1 MTFPPGRYGRR
12 RQARRTPRWLPAAAV
27 VIVVLVGLLLAG
39 RLYRQ
44 YGDPYQP
51 SAPTLEQVGD
61 SSVTV
66 SFTVRKGSAMCRIQ
80 ANDSSGHEV
89 GYVEVRVPV
98 AGPVRA
104 TVSTAGRAGRV
115 EVLGCRPA

>member
-12 RQARRTPRWLPAAAV
+12 RQARRTPRWVPVAAV
-27 VIVVLVGLLLAG
+27 VVVVLAGLLLAG

-51 SAPTLEQVGD
+51 SVPTLEQVSD

-66 SFTVRKGSAMCRIQ
+66 SFTVRKGSALCRIQ
-80 ANDSSGHEV
+80 AKDSSGHEV
-89 GYVEVRVPV
+89 GYVEARVPA
-98 AGPVRA
+98 AGPVKA
-104 TVSTAGRAGRV
+104 TVTTVRRVQRV

>member
-1 MTFPPGRYGRR
+1 MTFPEGRYGRR
-12 RQARRTPRWLPAAAV
+12 RQARRAPRWVPAAA
-27 VIVVLVGLLLAG
+27 IVVVVLASLLLAG

-51 SAPTLEQVGD
+51 SVPSLEQVAD

-66 SFTVRKGSAMCRIQ
+66 SFTVSMGPAVCRIK
-80 ANDSSGHEV
+80 AKDGSGTEV
-89 GYVEVRVPV
+89 GYAEVKTAT

-104 TVSTAGRAGRV
+104 TVSTTWRAERV